1 MAKSTRRPNASP
13 GQKPSALP
21 KLSGAANASPGTT
34 KIKAPI
40 ATSPDYTGTGPA
52 GKPAP
57 KPA

>member
-1 MAKSTRRPNASP
+1 MVKIAKPNSSP

-21 KLSGAANASPGTT
+21 KLSGAANASPGT

-40 ATSPDYTGTGPA
+40 ATSPDYTGTGLPA

>member
-1 MAKSTRRPNASP
+1 MVKIAKPSAHP
-13 GQKPSALP
+13 GQKPSATP
-21 KLSGAANASPGTT
+21 KLSGAANASHGTT

-40 ATSPDYTGTGPA
+40 ATSPDFTGTGPA